1 MVTYIYFL
9 VSPKSV
15 KKLINVPF
23 RDGILTLFVVMVLN
37 HFVVLLKVTLGIL
50 LHLFIIIFYAATI
63 SIDLS
68 VAFDSMNHNILLFEC
83 PSIWQSLTIVE
94 WFSGYISE

>member
-1 MVTYIYFL
+1 MSFL
-9 VSPKSV
+9 FKA
-15 KKLINVPF
+15 
-23 RDGILTLFVVMVLN
+23 DILTLFLVMVSN
-37 HFVVLLKVTLGIL
+37 HFFALLKVTLVIL

-68 VAFDSMNHNILLFEC
+68 IAFDWMNHNILLFDC

-94 WFSGYISE
+94 WFLGYISE

>member
-1 MVTYIYFL
+1 MSF
-9 VSPKSV
+9 SFKP
-15 KKLINVPF
+15 
-23 RDGILTLFVVMVLN
+23 DILTLFLVMVLN
-37 HFVVLLKVTLGIL
+37 HFFALLKVTLVIL

-83 PSIWQSLTIVE
+83 PSIWQSLTTVE